1 MRTPLTGLSEQL
13 GQPKANQVPDWITT
27 QATSLQTSLSNIHDN
42 ADAVLSN
49 PSKELLYTNMKD
61 INDLVTKAR
70 RIEVLVKQ
78 MIASLKNL

>member
-1 MRTPLTGLSEQL
+1 MRTPLTGLSSQL

-27 QATSLQTSLSNIHDN
+27 EATSLQTRLSNIHDH
-42 ADAVLSN
+42 AEAVLSD
-49 PSKELLYTNMKD
+49 PKKELNNTNMKD

-70 RIEVLVKQ
+70 RMEVLVKQ